1 MKDIIIHNWMFIVTG
16 IFIALVGIFI
26 EQSKSYSLIAGYN
39 TMSAEKKKKVNIGLV
54 AIAIRNCFIILGLIW
69 VIIPLITELIGFN
82 QVKVFLIII
91 SHLVILILL
100 VIIINTSKKY
110 KISNESANQIK

>member
-1 MKDIIIHNWMFIVTG
+1 MFIVTG
-16 IFIALVGIFI
+16 IFIALLGIFI

-54 AIAIRNCFIILGLIW
+54 AIALRNSFIILGLTWI
-69 VIIPLITELIGFN
+69 VIPLITELLGTS
-82 QVKVFLIII
+82 QVKII
-91 SHLVILILL
+91 LVIVIHFVFLILL

-110 KISNESANQIK
+110 KISSESVNQIK